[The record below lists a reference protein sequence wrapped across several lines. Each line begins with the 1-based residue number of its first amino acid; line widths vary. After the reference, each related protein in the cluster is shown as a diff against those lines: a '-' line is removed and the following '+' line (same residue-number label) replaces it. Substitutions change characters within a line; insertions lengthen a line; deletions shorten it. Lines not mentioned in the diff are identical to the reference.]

1 MNGQDIESVGLS
13 ETIEEDKM
21 EEDKMEEDKDK
32 VSNAESI
39 GNGTLE
45 SKRTCL
51 EQKRLLKNAKRFESA
66 FF

>member
-13 ETIEEDKM
+13 ETI
-21 EEDKMEEDKDK
+21 EEDKDK

>member
-13 ETIEEDKM
+13 ETI

-45 SKRTCL
+45 SKGTCL
-51 EQKRLLKNAKRFESA
+51 
-66 FF
+66 

>member
-1 MNGQDIESVGLS
+1 MNGQDGESVGLS
-13 ETIEEDKM
+13 ETI

-45 SKRTCL
+45 SKRPCL